1 MESNVPIY
9 GNYHGYYSKRPFV
22 NDPRLAL
29 LPADIFVGKR
39 VLDVGCNEGYVTC
52 EIAQTWGAH
61 KVVGVDIDESLVRAA
76 WRRRT
81 VLWSAQSPSPSEP
94 PEPPETGGS
103 TQAVLPSYFPLSFE
117 HMLGA
122 LPIPPNR
129 NRGKHVFPHNVSF
142 RASDWVNN
150 QIPEDSEP
158 YDIILA
164 FSISKWIHLNQGD
177 EGLERFFHRAHTVLR
192 SGGTLVLEPQSW
204 DSYKKAKRLDKGLKD
219 RAATLK
225 IRPEDFEQLLSC
237 IGFGPARHFG
247 LTGEG
252 GTFRSCTVLLPLS
265 DEPCIGFRRPVDLY
279 VKL

>member
-1 MESNVPIY
+1 MDSNLPIY

-29 LPADIFVGKR
+29 LPVDSFVGKR

-52 EIAQTWGAH
+52 EIAQSWGAH
-61 KVVGVDIDESLVRAA
+61 KVIGVDIDKSLVRAA

-81 VLWSAQSPSPSEP
+81 VVWSTQSPSAPGTDTSVHP
-94 PEPPETGGS
+94 DH
-103 TQAVLPSYFPLSFE
+103 FPLSFE
-117 HMLGA
+117 HTFGS

-142 RASDWVNN
+142 RASDWVND

-158 YDIILA
+158 YDIIIA

-177 EGLERFFHRAHTVLR
+177 EGLQRFFHRVYSLLR
-192 SGGTLVLEPQSW
+192 PGGTFVFEPQSW
-204 DSYKKAKRLDKGLKD
+204 DTYKKAKRLDKNLMD

-225 IRPEDFEQLLSC
+225 IRPEEFESLLSQL
-237 IGFGPARHFG
+237 GFGPVKHFG
-247 LTGEG
+247 LAGEG
-252 GTFRSCTVLLPLS
+252 
-265 DEPCIGFRRPVDLY
+265 GFRRPVDLY

>member
-1 MESNVPIY
+1 M
-9 GNYHGYYSKRPFV
+9 
-22 NDPRLAL
+22 
-29 LPADIFVGKR
+29 
-39 VLDVGCNEGYVTC
+39 
-52 EIAQTWGAH
+52 
-61 KVVGVDIDESLVRAA
+61 
-76 WRRRT
+76 
-81 VLWSAQSPSPSEP
+81 LWSTQSPSAPEP
-94 PEPPETGGS
+94 PEPPRPDGPAQE
-103 TQAVLPSYFPLSFE
+103 VLPDYFPLSFE
-117 HMLGA
+117 HMFGA

-177 EGLERFFHRAHTVLR
+177 EGLERFFYRAHTFLR
-192 SGGTLVLEPQSW
+192 QGGTLILEPQSW
-204 DSYKKAKRLDKGLKD
+204 DSYKKAKRLDKSLKD

-252 GTFRSCTVLLPLS
+252 G
-265 DEPCIGFRRPVDLY
+265 FRRPVDLY